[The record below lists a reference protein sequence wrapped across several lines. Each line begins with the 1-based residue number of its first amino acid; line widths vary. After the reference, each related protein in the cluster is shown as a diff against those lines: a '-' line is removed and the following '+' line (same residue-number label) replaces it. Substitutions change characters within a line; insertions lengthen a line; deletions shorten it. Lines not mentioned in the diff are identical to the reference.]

1 MPYCPICGKETGNTK
16 SLIINDKKLDNLC
29 STCQSYLVCLT
40 KPVSQFS
47 RTNAQI
53 WATETLSNNIHP
65 YIRDI
70 ITSCYNYSF
79 SDKNP
84 TKDTLEDSAPQET
97 ETYDSANY
105 TSVKTANTS
114 VVKVMV
120 FLSYAIL
127 LILGAIIGTALY
139 ETVGLF
145 VGAVIGFLVGLISN
159 SIIMMF
165 VEISENTAIN
175 AETNLRNEKLLKEI
189 RDYLKNS
196 QK

>member
-1 MPYCPICGKETGNTK
+1 MPYCPICGKETATPK

-53 WATETLSNNIHP
+53 WATETLSSNIHP
-65 YIRDI
+65 YIKDI
-70 ITSCYNYSF
+70 ITGCYNFSF

-84 TKDTLEDSAPQET
+84 TKDTLEAPEAQET
-97 ETYDSANY
+97 EAYDTVKH
-105 TSVKTANTS
+105 TSVKTADTS
-114 VVKVMV
+114 VVKIMV

-127 LILGAIIGTALY
+127 LILGVIIGAVLY

-145 VGAVIGFLVGLISN
+145 VGGAIGFLVGLISN

-165 VEISENTAIN
+165 VEISENIAIN
-175 AETNLRNEKLLKEI
+175 AETNLRNEKLLREI
-189 RDYLKNS
+189 RDCLKNS